1 MPGPNYSIA
10 NTPFNQYYIPRADL
24 NQYVLT
30 GSLWG
35 WGDNQ
40 QGQLG
45 NNNQIGRSSPVQTVS
60 GGTNWKQVSGL
71 MGVAAGIKTDGALWM
86 WGNGTRGSLGD
97 NTTISKSSPVQTV
110 AAGTNWNQVAVG
122 GVENNFAFAASI
134 KTSGELWTWGTN
146 AYYGVLGDNTLIN
159 RSSPIQ
165 TIAAGTNWR
174 QVAAGSSSVYCIK
187 TDGTL
192 WTWGQNNH
200 GQLGDNTTVDK
211 SSPIQTVAGGTDWKQ
226 VAAAIIYS
234 AAAIKTDGTLWT
246 WGRNNYGQL
255 GNNTSNNRSSPIQT
269 VAGGTN
275 WRQVAGGRRYFAA
288 VKTDNTLWSWGNN
301 NYGQLGDN
309 TVVERSSPVQT
320 VASGRNWQQVSCGDT
335 TAGATKTDGTLWL
348 WGSGTNGALAN
359 NTAGSTR
366 VSSPVQTVNGGSN
379 WKSVAGA
386 SFSAGVSSM
395 YGIYFY
401 DAYNLYPS

>member
-1 MPGPNYSIA
+1 MAGPNYSV
-10 NTPFNQYYIPRADL
+10 NDTPFNQYYIPQTYLD
-24 NQYVLT
+24 QFVLT

-35 WGDNQ
+35 WGTNAN
-40 QGQLG
+40 GQLG
-45 NNNQIGRSSPVQTVS
+45 DNTAIGKSSPVQTVS
-60 GGTNWKQVSGL
+60 GGTNWKQVSGS

-97 NTTISKSSPVQTV
+97 NTTIGKSSPVQTV
-110 AAGTNWNQVAVG
+110 AAGTNWNQVSVG
-122 GVENNFAFAASI
+122 GGENNFAFAASI

-165 TIAAGTNWR
+165 TIAGGTNWVY
-174 QVAAGSSSVYCIK
+174 VAAGSSSVYCIK

-211 SSPIQTVAGGTDWKQ
+211 SSPIQTVAGGTNWKQ

-255 GNNTSNNRSSPIQT
+255 GNNTNINKSSPIQT
-269 VAGGTN
+269 VAGGSD
-275 WRQVAGGRRYFAA
+275 WQSVAGGRRYFAA
-288 VKTDNTLWSWGNN
+288 IKTNNTLWSWGNN

-320 VASGRNWQQVSCGDT
+320 ISSGTNWKLVSCGDT

-359 NTAGSTR
+359 NDPGSSR
-366 VSSPVQTVNGGSN
+366 VSSPIQTVAGGSN